1 VSSLNDLSL
10 AEFINSNTVSNPSV
24 EGIASIIDSSI
35 VWAVIATAS
44 LLATALVAIPEY
56 THWIIVRSA
65 LGRVGLR
72 LHPISEERFWSK
84 VMKVYPKEVIA
95 HWMIVRSALGRV
107 GLRLHPISEER
118 FWSKVMKVYEYMS
131 HTFNDYMRQVIE
143 EQDSIGSDRE
153 YVEILDKVRMRRQ

>member
-56 THWIIVRSA
+56 THW
-65 LGRVGLR
+65 
-72 LHPISEERFWSK
+72 
-84 VMKVYPKEVIA
+84 
-95 HWMIVRSALGRV
+95 MIVRSALGRV

-118 FWSKVMKVYEYMS
+118 FWSKVMRVYEYMS
-131 HTFNDYMRQVIE
+131 RTFNDYMRQVIE

-153 YVEILDKVRMRRQ
+153 YVEILDKVRMRHQ

>member
-56 THWIIVRSA
+56 THW
-65 LGRVGLR
+65 
-72 LHPISEERFWSK
+72 
-84 VMKVYPKEVIA
+84 
-95 HWMIVRSALGRV
+95 MIVRSALGRV

-131 HTFNDYMRQVIE
+131 RTFNDYMRQVIE

-153 YVEILDKVRMRRQ
+153 YVEILDKVRMRHQ

>member
-56 THWIIVRSA
+56 THW
-65 LGRVGLR
+65 
-72 LHPISEERFWSK
+72 
-84 VMKVYPKEVIA
+84 
-95 HWMIVRSALGRV
+95 MIVRSALGRV
-107 GLRLHPISEER
+107 GLRLHSISEER
-118 FWSKVMKVYEYMS
+118 FWSKVMRVYEYMS
-131 HTFNDYMRQVIE
+131 RTFNDYMRQVIE
-143 EQDSIGSDRE
+143 EQDNIGNDKE
-153 YVEILDKVRMRRQ
+153 YIGILDKVRMRRQ

>member
-56 THWIIVRSA
+56 THW
-65 LGRVGLR
+65 
-72 LHPISEERFWSK
+72 
-84 VMKVYPKEVIA
+84 
-95 HWMIVRSALGRV
+95 MIVRSALGRV
-107 GLRLHPISEER
+107 GLRLHSISEER